1 MREQIRHL
9 LLKSKNNLS
18 TLNTF
23 PSVPPSIDEHDLRNQ
38 RISTRLFIFLLI
50 LLMTILL
57 LYTSL
62 ITVAKTIT
70 KEEPSFTQYVHLN
83 STHSSTL
90 TCPCSKI
97 SINYEKFVRIDYT
110 LHQVCNST
118 FVNQSWIDYL
128 APPIGTPIFVADT
141 QWTIA
146 SAFQALRILCHLIN
160 DTIFDSLVQF
170 YSNQYVSASTVPQQ
184 LLESEI
190 KSFVDK
196 FRSSKAN
203 SFSLSY
209 LMIRET
215 TQANGLFSALF
226 TNRLPY
232 INKDTNSVLISTF
245 RYDGCK
251 CSSSSTCAAPFYMSK
266 HSIGKSILFY
276 VPGFY
281 IGCYVIE
288 ALLQS
293 TLECF
298 YDQECIDQLQSFI
311 FWSSSG
317 KVTALNA
324 SLSSV
329 YSINSTIKDLIATL
343 MIEEWNVSTIYET
356 YYNECHPTQCTYK
369 LETTN
374 DIIYI
379 ITTLFGIAGGLITVL
394 KIVVPRLVKLFVR
407 KKTQQQ
413 QQQPTTSK
421 IEIEN

>member
-1 MREQIRHL
+1 
-9 LLKSKNNLS
+9 
-18 TLNTF
+18 
-23 PSVPPSIDEHDLRNQ
+23 
-38 RISTRLFIFLLI
+38 
-50 LLMTILL
+50 
-57 LYTSL
+57 
-62 ITVAKTIT
+62 
-70 KEEPSFTQYVHLN
+70 
-83 STHSSTL
+83 
-90 TCPCSKI
+90 
-97 SINYEKFVRIDYT
+97 
-110 LHQVCNST
+110 
-118 FVNQSWIDYL
+118 VNQSWIDYL
-128 APPIGTPIFVADT
+128 APPIEIQIFATDS

-146 SAFQALRILCHLIN
+146 SAFQALRILCNLIN
-160 DTIFDSLVQF
+160 HTISDSLVQF
-170 YSNQYVSASTVPQQ
+170 YSNQYVTASTVPQQ

-196 FRSSKAN
+196 FRSSITN

-226 TNRLPY
+226 TNLFASVE
-232 INKDTNSVLISTF
+232 KDTNKILISTF
-245 RYDGCK
+245 LYDGCI
-251 CSSSSTCAAPFYMSK
+251 CSFSSTCTTPFYILK
-266 HSIGKSILFY
+266 YSIGEPIFFY

-311 FWSSSG
+311 FWSPLINPR
-317 KVTALNA
+317 ALNS

-329 YSINSTIKDLIATL
+329 YSINSTIKDLIDNL

-369 LETTN
+369 LEINN

-379 ITTLFGIAGGLITVL
+379 VTTLFGITGGLITVL
-394 KIVVPRLVKLFVR
+394 TVFVPRFVKIVR
-407 KKTQQQ
+407 KKA

-421 IEIEN
+421 IKIENWKSVVFYPYL